1 MTNANRALFHFT
13 FDALLLMHLHYS
25 CIDQNYSCIDQISM
39 PAQNRYAS
47 PKQLRH
53 APQMATASCQTA
65 TQIRLNGYG
74 KPPKWLRQ
82 AQMATT
88 SPQMARFINVTSLA
102 MANFKRRQAL
112 VFAHDSSHANPLRFG
127 SEPFDA
133 LFDRNVDRLDIGQF

>member
-39 PAQNRYAS
+39 PAQNSYGMP
-47 PKQLRH
+47 PKWLRQ
-53 APQMATASCQTA
+53 AQMATASCQTA

>member
-53 APQMATASCQTA
+53 AP
-65 TQIRLNGYG
+65 
-74 KPPKWLRQ
+74 
-82 AQMATT
+82 QMATT

>member
-39 PAQNRYAS
+39 PAQNS
-47 PKQLRH
+47 
-53 APQMATASCQTA
+53 
-65 TQIRLNGYG
+65 YG
-74 KPPKWLRQ
+74 MPPKWLRQ
-82 AQMATT
+82 AQNSYGKPPNRHANSPKWLRQAAQMATT

>member
-39 PAQNRYAS
+39 PAQNRYAT
-47 PKQLRH
+47 PKT
-53 APQMATASCQTA
+53 ATACPP
-65 TQIRLNGYG
+65 NGYG
-74 KPPKWLRQ
+74 KPKWLRH

>member
-1 MTNANRALFHFT
+1 
-13 FDALLLMHLHYS
+13 
-25 CIDQNYSCIDQISM
+25 
-39 PAQNRYAS
+39 
-47 PKQLRH
+47 
-53 APQMATASCQTA
+53 MATASCQTA

-82 AQMATT
+82 AAQMATT

>member
-39 PAQNRYAS
+39 PAQNSYAT
-47 PKQLRH
+47 PKT
-53 APQMATASCQTA
+53 ATACPQTA

>member
-1 MTNANRALFHFT
+1 
-13 FDALLLMHLHYS
+13 
-25 CIDQNYSCIDQISM
+25 M

-53 APQMATASCQTA
+53 APQMATAS
-65 TQIRLNGYG
+65 
-74 KPPKWLRQ
+74 PKQLRQ

-133 LFDRNVDRLDIGQF
+133 LFDRNVDRIDIGQF

>member
-1 MTNANRALFHFT
+1 
-13 FDALLLMHLHYS
+13 
-25 CIDQNYSCIDQISM
+25 M

-53 APQMATASCQTA
+53 APQMATAS
-65 TQIRLNGYG
+65 R
-74 KPPKWLRQ
+74 
-82 AQMATT
+82 
-88 SPQMARFINVTSLA
+88 QMARFINVTSLA

-133 LFDRNVDRLDIGQF
+133 LFDRNVDRIDIGQF

>member
-39 PAQNRYAS
+39 PAQNS
-47 PKQLRH
+47 
-53 APQMATASCQTA
+53 
-65 TQIRLNGYG
+65 YG
-74 KPPKWLRQ
+74 MPPKWLRQ

-112 VFAHDSSHANPLRFG
+112 VFAHDSSHANPLRFR

-133 LFDRNVDRLDIGQF
+133 LFDRNVDRIDIGQF

>member
-39 PAQNRYAS
+39 PAQNRYAT
-47 PKQLRH
+47 PKT
-53 APQMATASCQTA
+53 ATACPP
-65 TQIRLNGYG
+65 NGYG
-74 KPPKWLRQ
+74 KLPNRHANSPKWLRQ
-82 AQMATT
+82 AAQMATT

>member
-1 MTNANRALFHFT
+1 MHRSK
-13 FDALLLMHLHYS
+13 LLMHRSNL
-25 CIDQNYSCIDQISM
+25 
-39 PAQNRYAS
+39 YAS
-47 PKQLRH
+47 PKPLCQ
-53 APQMATASCQTA
+53 PKTATASCQTA

>member
-39 PAQNRYAS
+39 PAQNRYAT
-47 PKQLRH
+47 PKT
-53 APQMATASCQTA
+53 ATASRQTA

-133 LFDRNVDRLDIGQF
+133 LFDRNVDRIDIGQF

>member
-1 MTNANRALFHFT
+1 
-13 FDALLLMHLHYS
+13 
-25 CIDQNYSCIDQISM
+25 M

-53 APQMATASCQTA
+53 APQMATA
-65 TQIRLNGYG
+65 
-74 KPPKWLRQ
+74 
-82 AQMATT
+82 